1 MEMRMSVMRLNKF
14 KALPGKFEE
23 LINRF
28 EEIVTQIRTVEG
40 NERCELYLK
49 VADGIDE
56 DDTLIVLEVWKDIA
70 AHRCAVSTIDPKQFA
85 AVMALLGERP
95 SGQYYTATDA

>member
-1 MEMRMSVMRLNKF
+1 MSVMRLNEF

-28 EEIVTQIRTVEG
+28 EEIVAQIRTIEG
-40 NERCELYLK
+40 NESCALYLK

-56 DDTLIVLEVWKDIA
+56 DDKLIVLEVWKDIA
-70 AHRCAVSTIDPKQFA
+70 AHRNAASAIDPKQFEA
-85 AVMALLGERP
+85 IMALLSDRP
-95 SGQYYTATDA
+95 SGQYYTETNG

>member
-1 MEMRMSVMRLNKF
+1 MEVRMSIMRLNEF

-23 LINRF
+23 LISRF

-40 NERCELYLK
+40 NERCHLYLK
-49 VADGIDE
+49 VADGVDE

-70 AHRCAVSTIDPKQFA
+70 AHKQAVSAIDPKQFE
-85 AVMALLGERP
+85 AVMALLSERP
-95 SGQYYTATDA
+95 SGQYYTAATP

>member
-1 MEMRMSVMRLNKF
+1 MSIMRLNKF
-14 KALPGKFEE
+14 KALPGKFEK

-28 EEIVTQIRTVEG
+28 EEIVAQIRTVEG

-49 VADGIDE
+49 VADEIDE
-56 DDTLIVLEVWKDIA
+56 NDTLIVLEVWKDIA
-70 AHRCAVSTIDPKQFA
+70 AHKTAVSAIDPKQFE
-85 AVMALLGERP
+85 AVMALLSERP

>member
-1 MEMRMSVMRLNKF
+1 MSIMRLNEF

-23 LINRF
+23 LITRF
-28 EEIVTQIRTVEG
+28 EEIVAQIRTIEG
-40 NERCELYLK
+40 NESCTLYLK

-56 DDTLIVLEVWKDIA
+56 DDKLIVLEVWKDIA
-70 AHRCAVSTIDPKQFA
+70 AHKNSVSTIDPKQFG
-85 AVMALLGERP
+85 AVMALLSERP

>member
-1 MEMRMSVMRLNKF
+1 MSIMRLNEF

-40 NERCELYLK
+40 NERCELLLK
-49 VADGIDE
+49 VADGIDA
-56 DDTLIVLEVWKDIA
+56 DDKLIVLEVWKDIA
-70 AHRCAVSTIDPKQFA
+70 AHRCAASAIDPKQFE
-85 AVMALLGERP
+85 AVMALLSERP
-95 SGQYYTATDA
+95 SGQYYMALDA